1 MTPTRRH
8 FLASASSLALGTA
21 WPFALRAATRP
32 ELVPRGRQRRVVIVG
47 GGWGGLAAARQL
59 REQAPELEVVLV
71 ERGARFV
78 SLPLSNRWLGGQVP
92 DGLLVHDYRHAAR
105 SLGYQFVQA
114 GVETVD
120 RAAREVIC
128 EQGRVSYDWLVLAA
142 GIREDHAAWFG
153 DDARA
158 AAATRERFGSA
169 WVSGH
174 ELAGLKRRLAAFVGG
189 ELVMNIP
196 PLPYRCPPAPYE
208 RAVLIAS
215 MIRARGLKARLVVL
229 DPNAIAP
236 MFRRVFAERYRQEI
250 LYVPDARVMRVD
262 PFAKT
267 LATEFEDFRFTEAIL
282 MPPQQAAELYG
293 QAGLI
298 GKDDEGKPKGWAR
311 VDPVYLH
318 ARDDP
323 RLFVIGDAL
332 GPVSALFGHYPKTG
346 HLAARLGAVA
356 ARVIAAQAGEREL
369 PRMLPESTCQVFTDF
384 APAATTRIESRF
396 RFRGDGEIEQSNK
409 QTSDANPRGED
420 EAWAKG
426 MFRELLAYEARSA

>member
-1 MTPTRRH
+1 M
-8 FLASASSLALGTA
+8 
-21 WPFALRAATRP
+21 
-32 ELVPRGRQRRVVIVG
+32 VG
-47 GGWGGLAAARQL
+47 GGWGGLAAARHL
-59 REQAPELEVVLV
+59 RERAPELEVVLV

-78 SLPLSNRWLGGQVP
+78 SLPLSNRWLGGQVQ
-92 DGLLVHDYRHAAR
+92 DGLIQHDYRHAAR
-105 SLGYQFVQA
+105 VFGYQFVQA
-114 GVETVD
+114 DVETVD
-120 RAAREVIC
+120 RQARQVVC
-128 EQGRVSYDWLVLAA
+128 ADGVLAYDWLVLAA
-142 GIREDHAAWFG
+142 GVREDFGAWLG
-153 DDARA
+153 EDQRATA
-158 AAATRERFGSA
+158 AARERFGSA

-174 ELAGLKRRLAAFVGG
+174 ELAGLKRRLADFAGG
-189 ELVMNIP
+189 DLVMNIP
-196 PLPYRCPPAPYE
+196 PQPYRCPPAPYE

-215 MIRARGLKARLVVL
+215 MIRARGLKGRLVVL
-229 DPNAIAP
+229 DPNAISP

-250 LYVPDARVMRVD
+250 LYVPDARVVRVD

-267 LATEFEDFRFTEAIL
+267 LATEFEDFKFVEAIL
-282 MPPQQAAELYG
+282 MPPQQAADLYW

-298 GKDDEGKPKGWAR
+298 GKDSEGKPTGWAA

-323 RLFVIGDAL
+323 RIFVIGDAL

-356 ARVIAAQAGEREL
+356 ARVIAAQATEREL
-369 PRMLPESTCQVFTDF
+369 PRLLPESTCQVFTDF

-409 QTSDANPRGED
+409 QSVDANPRGED

-426 MFRELLAYEARSA
+426 MFRELLAYDARPV

>member
-1 MTPTRRH
+1 MTSRRR
-8 FLASASSLALGTA
+8 FLTQAAALS
-21 WPFALRAATRP
+21 AATQWPLVARAQSRP
-32 ELVPRGRQRRVVIVG
+32 ALLPRSKKQRAVVVG
-47 GGWGGLAAARQL
+47 GGWGGLAAARHL
-59 REQAPELEVVLV
+59 RERAPELEVVLV

-78 SLPLSNRWLGGQVP
+78 SLPLSNRWLGGQVQ
-92 DGLLVHDYRHAAR
+92 DGLIQHDYRHAAR
-105 SLGYQFVQA
+105 VFGYQFVQA
-114 GVETVD
+114 DVETVD
-120 RAAREVIC
+120 RQARQVVC
-128 EQGRVSYDWLVLAA
+128 ADGVLAYDWLVLAA
-142 GIREDHAAWFG
+142 GVREDFGAWLG
-153 DDARA
+153 EDQRATA
-158 AAATRERFGSA
+158 AARERFGSA

-174 ELAGLKRRLAAFVGG
+174 ELAGLKRRLADFAGG
-189 ELVMNIP
+189 DLVMNIP
-196 PLPYRCPPAPYE
+196 PQPYRCPPAPYE

-215 MIRARGLKARLVVL
+215 MIRARGLKGRLVVL
-229 DPNAIAP
+229 DPNAISP

-250 LYVPDARVMRVD
+250 LYVPDARVVRVD

-267 LATEFEDFRFTEAIL
+267 LATEFEDFKFVEAIL
-282 MPPQQAAELYG
+282 MPPQQAADLYW

-298 GKDDEGKPKGWAR
+298 GKDSEGKPTGWAA

-323 RLFVIGDAL
+323 RIFVIGDAL

-356 ARVIAAQAGEREL
+356 ARVIAAQATEREL
-369 PRMLPESTCQVFTDF
+369 PRLLPESTCQVFTDF

-409 QTSDANPRGED
+409 QSVDANPRGED

-426 MFRELLAYEARSA
+426 MFRELLAYDARPV

>member
-1 MTPTRRH
+1 MTPTRRK
-8 FLASASSLALGTA
+8 FLLQATTLALGTVS
-21 WPFALRAATRP
+21 PLALRAAQRP
-32 ELVPRGRQRRVVIVG
+32 DLLPRGKRRRVVIVG
-47 GGWGGLAAARQL
+47 GGWGGLAAARHL

-78 SLPLSNRWLGGQVP
+78 SLPLSNRWLGGQVQ
-92 DGLLVHDYRHAAR
+92 DGLMQHDYRHAAR
-105 SLGYQFVQA
+105 VFGYQFVQM
-114 GVETVD
+114 GVEAVD
-120 RAAREVIC
+120 REVRQVVCADGVIA
-128 EQGRVSYDWLVLAA
+128 YDWLVLAA
-142 GIREDHAAWFG
+142 GIRENFGAWLGEDQRATAA
-153 DDARA
+153 ARA
-158 AAATRERFGSA
+158 RFGSA

-174 ELAGLKRRLAAFVGG
+174 DLAGLKRRLTNFSGG
-189 ELVMNIP
+189 DLLMNLP
-196 PLPYRCPPAPYE
+196 SQPYRCPPAPYE

-229 DPNAIAP
+229 DPNAISP

-267 LATEFEDFRFTEAIL
+267 LATEFEDFKFAEAIL
-282 MPPQQAAELYG
+282 MPPQQAADIYW

-298 GKDDEGKPKGWAR
+298 GKDSEGKPSGWAV

-323 RLFVIGDAL
+323 RIFVIGDAL

-356 ARVIAAQAGEREL
+356 ARVIAAQASEREL
-369 PRMLPESTCQVFTDF
+369 PRILPESTCQVFTDF
-384 APAATTRIESRF
+384 APAATTHIESRF
-396 RFRGDGEIEQSNK
+396 RFRGDGEIEQSNQ
-409 QTSDANPRGED
+409 QTVDANPRGED

-426 MFRELLAYEARSA
+426 MFRELLAYDARPV